1 MVDTSLHFLLAST
14 GLEQLYSDIDLYN
27 LRTPAGKIVQ
37 LSPKSIVF
45 TCPNSL
51 LAELLGQLIWCLCIG
66 WALFGLCYLLRFVL
80 QYFGNI
86 PVFQIP
92 PLRFAFLITKPA
104 NQFFLGWL
112 PCIGGLDLGVMFSY
126 FLFDR
131 IDWYLNHLVI
141 IDSFGVV
148 YNLNA

>member
-1 MVDTSLHFLLAST
+1 MGNTSLPFLLANENF
-14 GLEQLYSDIDLYN
+14 GQAEIDLYD
-27 LRTPAGKIVQ
+27 LHTPAGDLVQ
-37 LSPKSIVF
+37 LSNDSIVI
-45 TCPNSL
+45 TCPN
-51 LAELLGQLIWCLCIG
+51 AFIGAILGQLVWCMCLG
-66 WALFGLCYLLRFVL
+66 WALFGLCYLLRFIL

-112 PCIGGLDLGVMFSY
+112 PCIGGLDLGVIFSY
-126 FLFDR
+126 FLFDK

-141 IDSFGVV
+141 IDNVGLV
-148 YNLNA
+148 YNVNI